1 MTTINRVIG
10 AVTAIV
16 VFALTA
22 CGPANDDGQGSDE
35 SSEADVMAAGSGFSQ
50 TGMASYYGVG
60 DGFHGR
66 RTANGER
73 FDAYGLTAAHRTLRF
88 GTCLMVTNTA
98 NSKAVRVRIND
109 RGPYSGNRILDLSY
123 GAAKAIGLLSA
134 GVGRV
139 RIDAVSCSGNPTAA
153 SANNSGSSSVA
164 AQPNVDGQSCKVYL
178 TVNSKSADALN
189 VTVQSR
195 PLSGEERACGSKVR
209 LVGSGSVA
217 QAKELN
223 TLTIS
228 AGNGRLTAQIPLTA
242 LEGMSH
248 LFAEVTDSQGTN
260 RGQSDA
266 KALQLNAGI

>member
-1 MTTINRVIG
+1 MTTINRVLG

-22 CGPANDDGQGSDE
+22 CGRGNDGQGSDLG
-35 SSEADVMAAGSGFSQ
+35 SDADVMASGGYSQ

-66 RTANGER
+66 RTANGET
-73 FDAYGLTAAHRTLRF
+73 FDAYGLSAAHRTLRF
-88 GTCLMVTNTA
+88 GTCLMVTNLS
-98 NSKAVRVRIND
+98 NSKSVRVRVND

-123 GAAKAIGLLSA
+123 GAARAIGLVSS

-139 RIDAVSCSGNPTAA
+139 RIDAVSCSGSTTTA
-153 SANNSGSSSVA
+153 SSNKNSNGNAA
-164 AQPNVDGQSCKVYL
+164 AQANLDGQSCKVYL
-178 TVNSKSADALN
+178 TVNSKSPDALN
-189 VTVQSR
+189 VTIQSR
-195 PLSGEERACGSKVR
+195 PLSGEERACGSKIR

-217 QAKELN
+217 QAKELSTLSIN
-223 TLTIS
+223 T
-228 AGNGRLTAQIPLTA
+228 GDGRLTSQIPLTA

-248 LFAEVTDSQGTN
+248 LFAEVVDSQGTT